1 MSSQYS
7 LFDAERAAG
16 GVGHYTADEKR
27 DLDIALGAP
36 PDLLPPKPPRSWRGP
51 MRGMRF
57 LKLGLENGT
66 SIVVETTL
74 SMFEL
79 SNELRSKAKA
89 ALTLADGRS
98 VEVRHQ
104 DVVYL
109 ENVYRVPV

>member
-1 MSSQYS
+1 MSAQYS
-7 LFDAERAAG
+7 LFDVQTLE
-16 GVGHYTADEKR
+16 EKR
-27 DLDIALGAP
+27 DLDVALGAP
-36 PDLLPPKPPRSWRGP
+36 PDLLPPKPPQSWRSP

-57 LKLGLENGT
+57 LEKGT

-79 SNELRSKAKA
+79 SNELRSKTKA
-89 ALTLADGRS
+89 ALTLADRRS

-104 DVVYL
+104 DVIYL